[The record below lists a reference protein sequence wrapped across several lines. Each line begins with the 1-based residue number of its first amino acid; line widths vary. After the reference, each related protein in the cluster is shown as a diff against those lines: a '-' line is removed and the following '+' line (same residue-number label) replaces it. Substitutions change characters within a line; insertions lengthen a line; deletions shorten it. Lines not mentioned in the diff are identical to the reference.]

1 MAHCLVTGGAGFI
14 GSHLVERLLERGDR
28 VRVVDDFS
36 TGSVRNLDRV
46 VDHSELEIQDG
57 SITDPAF
64 LEASIDG
71 IDRVFHLAAAV
82 GVKLVAEN
90 PVRTIHTNIYP
101 TELLLRLASEERLPF
116 FLASTSEVYGKNPK
130 ETWCEEDDLQLGPT
144 TRPRWAYG
152 CSKAID
158 EFLGLAYHRQRGLP
172 VVVGRFFNVV
182 GPRQVGAYGMVI
194 PRFVEQALAGGPLIV
209 YDDGSQIRC
218 FAHVQEVISSILGLM
233 DQPLAAGG
241 VFNIGSD
248 QPVSVRQLAER
259 VAAKVGGEIAIDHI
273 AYSEAYGDDFED
285 IQRRVPVVDKLEEAI
300 GSKPAMTL
308 DQILDDI
315 IAWKRSAADEDR
327 GERA

>member
-1 MAHCLVTGGAGFI
+1 
-14 GSHLVERLLERGDR
+14 
-28 VRVVDDFS
+28 
-36 TGSVRNLDRV
+36 
-46 VDHSELEIQDG
+46 
-57 SITDPAF
+57 
-64 LEASIDG
+64 
-71 IDRVFHLAAAV
+71 
-82 GVKLVAEN
+82 
-90 PVRTIHTNIYP
+90 
-101 TELLLRLASEERLPF
+101 
-116 FLASTSEVYGKNPK
+116 
-130 ETWCEEDDLQLGPT
+130 LGPT
-144 TRPRWAYG
+144 SRPRWAYG

-233 DQPLAAGG
+233 DQPPAAGG

-248 QPVSVRQLAER
+248 QPISVRQLAER
-259 VAAKVGGEIAIDHI
+259 VVAKVGGEIAIEHI

-315 IAWKRSAADEDR
+315 IAWKRSAADGDR

>member
-144 TRPRWAYG
+144 SRPRWAYG

-259 VAAKVGGEIAIDHI
+259 VVAKVGGEIAIEHI

-315 IAWKRSAADEDR
+315 IAWKRSAADGDR